1 MSAKDHDWRELW
13 EFTNK
18 KDRVQHCAKL
28 LRTHYP
34 DDNYLQVI
42 AHALEGKNFPR
53 NGPSEE
59 QRKIGASVMLLMNAG
74 SSYFDAVETT
84 ATAYEIGRTK
94 VTECYK
100 KVRDCEQIQLVSAV
114 YKKAG
119 EDDS

>member
-42 AHALEGKNFPR
+42 AHALEGKNFNR
-53 NGPSEE
+53 NGPSLE
-59 QRKIGASVMLLMNAG
+59 QKRIGASVMLLMNAG
-74 SSYFDAVETT
+74 STYEQAVDTT
-84 ATAYEIGRTK
+84 AITYDIGRTK

-100 KVRDCEQIQLVSAV
+100 AVKDYDSINLTSAV
-114 YKKAG
+114 YKLAG
-119 EDDS
+119 DE